1 LGRRDVTSLSSPLYA
16 PARPALHSHVVATA
30 LVPPPHAGQGRA
42 SPSQQSCPSVSR
54 LSRLSP
60 STGPPQHHREA
71 AQPPGRAY
79 TEHDRPD
86 TGARWPSGC
95 RPHHRQGRPGD
106 VSTPSKPQNEI
117 VVSPLSIPTTSRS
130 IPAMSSPDFGFFH
143 RPVRP
148 GTTLRLPCS
157 FQGDLCKIPGT
168 RL

>member
-117 VVSPLSIPTTSRS
+117 VVSPLSIPTTSPVHPGDELAGFW
-130 IPAMSSPDFGFFH
+130 IFPPAGAPGDYIASSLFF
-143 RPVRP
+143 P
-148 GTTLRLPCS
+148 GR
-157 FQGDLCKIPGT
+157 FM
-168 RL
+168 